1 MTIRS
6 TITVLTIAAATIAAS
21 FVFTTADADARV
33 TRVSGSS
40 GPTRVTGSTPPP
52 LAGRNGQGNV
62 TVTTTPRKPRII
74 CKGWTCPTV
83 IKSTNRD
90 HRNR

>member
-6 TITVLTIAAATIAAS
+6 TITMLTLAAATLAANV
-21 FVFTTADADARV
+21 VFTASDADARV
-33 TRVSGSS
+33 TRVGGSS
-40 GPTRVTGSTPPP
+40 GPTRVTGITPPP

-62 TVTTTPRKPRII
+62 TVTTTPRTPRII

-83 IKSTNRD
+83 VKSSNRD
-90 HRNR
+90 HRRR